1 MTKRLIGIF
10 TVLTVL
16 LAGCGGTGTGGASSA
31 PAASQTAA
39 SKPDIKVGV
48 AISLTGVGN
57 AYGPVQKNGVE
68 LAAERINAA
77 GGANGAKLKLVIEDD
92 QSTTD
97 GGITAFK
104 KLVQQDRVAAILGPT
119 LSGTAVA
126 ADPVAQSAQ
135 TPVIAISNTGDG
147 IVGKCDYGPCDYV
160 FRVSLG
166 ESTAIPET
174 VKTVKAKLGLK
185 AVVLM
190 YAQDD
195 KFSSDGFAIFKKAL
209 TANGITIKKE
219 IAYSKSDVDLSGPVT
234 QAIAENPDAIVNSSL
249 AGPAIK
255 VLQEVAKRKPGLP
268 VVGGNGFNTPAIAAS
283 AGAAAEGAISGAAW
297 YLDNPSAE
305 NKDFVAAYKAKYG
318 KDPDQFAAQ
327 AYSALYVLLDA
338 LKRTP
343 NPNSVLHDKLKGQI
357 ELTTGVKTP
366 LGEISFNKSH
376 DVSQKVYVVQI
387 KGGKFMPI
395 N

>member
-1 MTKRLIGIF
+1 MTKRFIGIF
-10 TVLTVL
+10 GAIALT
-16 LAGCGGTGTGGASSA
+16 LAACSGPATGGASAAPSA
-31 PAASQTAA
+31 SAA

-48 AISLTGVGN
+48 ALSLTGVGN

-77 GGANGAKLKLVIEDD
+77 GGANGAKLKLIIEDD
-92 QSTTD
+92 QSSPD

-104 KLVQQDRVAAILGPT
+104 KLLQQDRVAAILGPT

-147 IVGKCDYGPCDYV
+147 IVGTCAYGPCDYI

-166 ESTAIPET
+166 EATAIPVT

-185 AVVLM
+185 SVVLM

-195 KFSSDGFAIFKKAL
+195 KFSSDGFAIFKTAL
-209 TANGITIKKE
+209 TANGIAIKKE
-219 IAYSKSDVDLSGPVT
+219 IAYSKNDVDLSGPVT
-234 QAIAENPDAIVNSSL
+234 QALAENPDAIVDSSL
-249 AGPAIK
+249 AGPAIQ
-255 VLQEVAKRKPGLP
+255 VLKEVNKRKPGML
-268 VVGGNGFNTPAIAAS
+268 VIGGNGFNTPAIIKS

-305 NKDFVAAYKAKYG
+305 NKDFVAAYKAKYNA
-318 KDPDQFAAQ
+318 DPDQFAAQ
-327 AYSALYVLLDA
+327 AYAGLYVLLDA

-343 NPNSVLHDKLKGQI
+343 NPNSVLHDKLKDQI
-357 ELTTGVKTP
+357 ALTTGVRTP
-366 LGEISFNKSH
+366 LGEVSFDKNH
-376 DVSQKVYVVQI
+376 DVNQKVYVVQV
-387 KGGKFMPI
+387 KNGKFTPI